1 MNRTAVRTALIGL
14 LWLPLAA
21 FAGLKEDM
29 IALDRAYIPALAV
42 TSQGTLEE
50 SQRAMALLNK
60 QWAEFKQKHTGSLP
74 KDKQWKSDLAKID
87 GMVAEA
93 NKIVASG
100 KDLAKAHEAL
110 EGLRFTMADAR
121 KRAKMSY
128 FLDGLTHFHEPMEAI
143 VLTAKDKTP
152 ANFDDA
158 EMKLIKDALAEAE
171 KVWGVVRKT
180 KIDAEYGFS
189 DAQRETLAK
198 LIANESQALETL
210 KKALAANDK
219 AAVIKA
225 AGAIKPPFAK
235 TFMSFGN
242 FEPVRQQH

>member
-1 MNRTAVRTALIGL
+1 MKSRSIIRAALIGL
-14 LWLPLAA
+14 LLFPLAA

-60 QWAEFKQKHTGSLP
+60 QWAEFKGKHANRP
-74 KDKQWKSDLAKID
+74 QDKQWQADLTKID
-87 GMVAEA
+87 GMIAEA
-93 NKIVASG
+93 NKIVAGG
-100 KDLAKAHEAL
+100 KDLVKAHEVL
-110 EGLRFTMADAR
+110 EGVRFTMLEAR
-121 KRAKMSY
+121 TRAQMPY
-128 FLDGLTHFHEPMEAI
+128 FLDALTNYHDPMEAI

-152 ANFDDA
+152 ANFGDG
-158 EMKLIKDALAEAE
+158 EIGLIKDSLADAE
-171 KVWGVVRKT
+171 KRWAVVKQTR
-180 KIDAEYGFS
+180 IDSEYGFS
-189 DAQRETLAK
+189 EAQRETLAK

-225 AGAIKPPFAK
+225 AVAIKPPFAK
-235 TFMSFGN
+235 TFMSFGD
-242 FEPVRQQH
+242 FEAIRR